1 MNKQTL
7 IKDAGKPPKLPKI
20 ARGQGGARPGAG
32 RKEGVEISSKAYQV
46 YNTARAKKTVHEARL
61 AEYEE
66 KQKAGELI
74 EVDAVRQ
81 EWRQILSNVRAKLLS
96 LPTKLASRAL
106 GADTLAQMEAL
117 LAEGVHEALQ
127 ELAADA

>member
-32 RKEGVEISSKAYQV
+32 RKEGVEVSSKAYQV

-74 EVDAVRQ
+74 EIDLVRA
-81 EWRQILSNVRAKLLS
+81 EWQQILANVRAKLLS
-96 LPTKLASRAL
+96 LPTKLASQAMS
-106 GADTLAQMEAL
+106 ASTLAEMESL
-117 LAEGVHEALQ
+117 LTEGVHEALR
-127 ELAADA
+127 ELVADA